1 MPLPLNPSPPEIQF
15 PSNKRQ
21 RGFSDLAET
30 RIVAGIALVLLVV
43 TTAWLWNR
51 YVAFRPDKE
60 GDYGSKT
67 GVLASAQEHIQPGN
81 VPSGYLD
88 IFIENSEV
96 HYRVPTDGYLDH
108 FRRDIFFKESSVGEF
123 VVLTALASE
132 LENPR
137 ILGADKIVFVRGVRI
152 GSRIYCSV
160 QDHVERQKKDNRWL
174 LWFGLF
180 PSLATGIVFAGMF
193 LREEKQVVSQ
203 GAHRFLPLSFL
214 GRGRDVFNPNGL
226 IAIVSVVSMI
236 GIPVGQVFM
245 TRWIARNTQ
254 TRGGKA
260 FTFVGSIG
268 VAYGIAGLS
277 VAAQMVQKF
286 APWDRLYTIFT
297 SSSLVWIAVGLAT
310 IFCYALAGAVQFLGF
325 RYFSENIRSSDGKRL
340 GSVVRFFPFVG
351 FQLLGLF
358 SLLTVVG
365 WAWLTVWYTRWIA
378 KQLIAPGVDIRF
390 VGSGFQ
396 LLWRTVAA
404 CVASVP
410 LLTIPWTISWFLR
423 WYITSFE
430 ISQTESPPSAV
441 ASTEV

>member
-180 PSLATGIVFAGMF
+180 PSLATGIVFEVDPENWTGGIVKSKSKIKRSTCPKNA
-193 LREEKQVVSQ
+193 VSII
-203 GAHRFLPLSFL
+203 
-214 GRGRDVFNPNGL
+214 PN
-226 IAIVSVVSMI
+226 
-236 GIPVGQVFM
+236 
-245 TRWIARNTQ
+245 
-254 TRGGKA
+254 
-260 FTFVGSIG
+260 
-268 VAYGIAGLS
+268 
-277 VAAQMVQKF
+277 
-286 APWDRLYTIFT
+286 
-297 SSSLVWIAVGLAT
+297 
-310 IFCYALAGAVQFLGF
+310 
-325 RYFSENIRSSDGKRL
+325 
-340 GSVVRFFPFVG
+340 
-351 FQLLGLF
+351 
-358 SLLTVVG
+358 
-365 WAWLTVWYTRWIA
+365 
-378 KQLIAPGVDIRF
+378 
-390 VGSGFQ
+390 
-396 LLWRTVAA
+396 
-404 CVASVP
+404 
-410 LLTIPWTISWFLR
+410 
-423 WYITSFE
+423 
-430 ISQTESPPSAV
+430 
-441 ASTEV
+441 